1 MVHHT
6 TSIVLPIKKIKMRI
20 IRNLIVLTL
29 VALAVISCE
38 KENTFNTNV
47 TAPTTAKAIQAHNH
61 THTGRRCSSNAHM
74 EERLL
79 DPTYKANRERTIVK
93 FENTLKRTAT
103 SRSAACSSP
112 TLLPVAVHFQE
123 ATSNDRACLVEIA
136 KKAIAAT
143 NRDFHA
149 TNNDISQWDNVA
161 SRFYPGV
168 NKGVTCVEF
177 QLASKNHPNGYGL
190 QDGDVAVTINQTNG
204 DFISQ
209 WNGYVNIIVTE
220 IDGLGYSPFG
230 GQGIG
235 DALAVHIGAFAVD
248 GMSCGNVR
256 SEAPFNLGRTLT
268 HELGHYL
275 FLEHIWGDRGGCN
288 EDDGVA
294 DTPNQADANDGCP
307 TLGGTPGCS
316 SEALHMNHMDY
327 SNDACLYMFTA
338 GQARRMEAWVASD
351 LYDNLKKNVLGTRT
365 NTDED
370 ETNDTSDTPQEEEEE
385 TPVATTSEIT
395 MQVKLDDF
403 GSETTFFILDAE
415 GYVVEEYGPFED
427 DQAGTIIKE
436 TIELPTGIYSFSI
449 EDEYGDGICCE
460 YGRGN
465 WRLFKDGTRIK
476 AANGRFGYWEEF
488 TFAVGSA
495 RLNVPAHKIDTKMP
509 RPLKTT
515 KEASVAVR

>member
-1 MVHHT
+1 
-6 TSIVLPIKKIKMRI
+6 MRI

-29 VALAVISCE
+29 VVLAIVSCE
-38 KENTFNTNV
+38 KENTFNMDAAT
-47 TAPTTAKAIQAHNH
+47 PKTAKVIQEHNH
-61 THTGRRCSSNAHM
+61 THTGRKCSSNAHM
-74 EERLL
+74 EEKLL
-79 DPTYKANRERTIVK
+79 DPTFRANRERTIAK
-93 FENTLKRTAT
+93 FENKLRQTTT

-112 TLLPVAVHFQE
+112 TLLPVAVHFQG

-143 NRDFHA
+143 NRDFSA

-177 QLASKNHPNGYGL
+177 QLASKNHPSGFGL
-190 QDGDVAVTINQTNG
+190 RDGDVAVTINQTND
-204 DFISQ
+204 DFIPQ
-209 WNGYVNIIVTE
+209 WKGYVNIVVAS

-230 GQGIG
+230 GEGLG
-235 DALAVHIGAFAVD
+235 DALAVHIDAFAVD

-256 SEAPFNLGRTLT
+256 SPEPFNLGRTLT

-275 FLEHIWGDRGGCN
+275 YLEHIWGDQGGCN
-288 EDDGVA
+288 QDDGVA

-338 GQARRMEAWVASD
+338 GQSRRMEAWVASD
-351 LYDNLKKNVLGTRT
+351 LYDNLKKNVLGGSTIGGNDNG
-365 NTDED
+365 NTPTE
-370 ETNDTSDTPQEEEEE
+370 EEEEEEE
-385 TPVATTSEIT
+385 TAGPVTSKIS
-395 MQVKLDDF
+395 MKVKLDDF
-403 GSETTFFILDAE
+403 GSETTFYILDGE
-415 GYVVEEYGPFED
+415 GYVVAEYGPFQD
-427 DQAGTIIKE
+427 DQAGTIINKS
-436 TIELPTGIYSFSI
+436 IDLPTGIYSFLI

-460 YGRGN
+460 YGNGN

-476 AANGRFGYWEEF
+476 AANGRFGYWEEYN
-488 TFAVGSA
+488 FAVGAA
-495 RLNVPAHKIDTKMP
+495 RMSGPAHTIDPKLP
-509 RPLKTT
+509 KPLKTKT
-515 KEASVAVR
+515 KSTEPIR